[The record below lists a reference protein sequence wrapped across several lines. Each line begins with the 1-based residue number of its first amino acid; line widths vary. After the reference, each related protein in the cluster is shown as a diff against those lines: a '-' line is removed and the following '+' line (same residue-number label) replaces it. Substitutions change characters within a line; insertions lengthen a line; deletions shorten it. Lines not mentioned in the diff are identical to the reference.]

1 MIVEDHLEWL
11 DYKQLQIEY
20 YQDKESKVRKRT
32 IEELKKFLEREEDEE
47 TKKYIE
53 SLHQIKLKRRK
64 V

>member
-20 YQDKESKVRKRT
+20 YQDEEGKVRKRT
-32 IEELKKFLEREEDEE
+32 IEELKNFLEREEDEE

-53 SLHQIKLKRRK
+53 SLNKIKLKRRK